1 MTRKE
6 CYAALELPEGAPA
19 AEIKRAYRRLA
30 FALHPDLNPDVPNA
44 SRRFQRLNEAY
55 VLLTKGGE
63 GASAAKSDS
72 EPDARAREEAHKAY
86 AKAEKNQAGA
96 KAKEARSEE
105 PSKEKPKG
113 KTKEDVLNDILDDP
127 FARRVFEDIYS
138 HIKHDARPKA
148 ASGASKASG
157 KQAPPI
163 RKPGVRRAEN
173 DNGLMTKVSGWFRK
187 QIDDEQTLRL
197 PSANLVPGAKV
208 RLEIRHGLGGESE
221 VVEITLPPEFI
232 PGKSVRLKGM
242 GRRLGKWRGDLYV
255 RIEGQ

>member
-6 CYAALELPEGAPA
+6 CYVALELPEGAPA

-63 GASAAKSDS
+63 GSSSASKPDS

-86 AKAEKNQAGA
+86 TKAEKAQAGA
-96 KAKEARSEE
+96 KAKTAKPEE
-105 PSKEKPKG
+105 PSKEKSKG

-138 HIKHDARPKA
+138 HIRHDAGPKV
-148 ASGASKASG
+148 ASGAPKASG
-157 KQAPPI
+157 RQAPPI
-163 RKPGVRRAEN
+163 RKPSARHAEN
-173 DNGLMTKVSGWFRK
+173 DSGLMTKVSGWFRK

-197 PSANLVPGAKV
+197 PSANLVP
-208 RLEIRHGLGGESE
+208 
-221 VVEITLPPEFI
+221 
-232 PGKSVRLKGM
+232 
-242 GRRLGKWRGDLYV
+242 
-255 RIEGQ
+255 